1 MNTVLA
7 QRPARLPLTRA
18 CHALGLNRSTVYAH
32 QKRAAND
39 EPPRRSRKQSVQP
52 RALSAQ
58 ERAAVVKTLHSERR
72 GGSSLAA
79 RFWCANFFQVFC
91 SNR

>member
-7 QRPARLPLTRA
+7 QRPKRLPLARA

-32 QKRAAND
+32 HKRAAND
-39 EPPRRSRKQSVQP
+39 EPPRRSRKLSVQP

-58 ERAAVVKTLHSERR
+58 ERATPVCQPKPIHSLF
-72 GGSSLAA
+72 GIT
-79 RFWCANFFQVFC
+79 
-91 SNR
+91 